1 MITSSQA
8 VGYALLS
15 LLFAGC
21 LDVVYKR
28 YALKQRS
35 RGMFLAGTGA
45 VWGLL
50 QLITLRLSGQSISM
64 DPHTVTFGLTAGVL
78 VTLSNLLLIES
89 LTHLQVSLGSTIYRL
104 NTIGVVLLSFL
115 FLGES
120 LETFHLLGITCGI
133 VATLLLYQRNS
144 DALAP
149 QMVNLFFWMIILASM
164 LRAGF
169 SVVTKAGLSL
179 DASGPTM
186 LVIAATCWMVG
197 GFSYALLRERRVKI
211 TGSKVEYSLISGVLV
226 YLIVSTLFAA
236 LERGD
241 ASVVVPIAN
250 LSFVIA
256 LGISLVL
263 GMERLN
269 IRKCI
274 ALAFASASIIL
285 LTQMPY

>member
-1 MITSSQA
+1 
-8 VGYALLS
+8 
-15 LLFAGC
+15 LF
-21 LDVVYKR
+21 
-28 YALKQRS
+28 
-35 RGMFLAGTGA
+35 
-45 VWGLL
+45 
-50 QLITLRLSGQSISM
+50 
-64 DPHTVTFGLTAGVL
+64 
-78 VTLSNLLLIES
+78 
-89 LTHLQVSLGSTIYRL
+89 
-104 NTIGVVLLSFL
+104 
-115 FLGES
+115 
-120 LETFHLLGITCGI
+120 
-133 VATLLLYQRNS
+133 LYQRNS
-144 DALAP
+144 DELAP
-149 QMVNLFFWMIILASM
+149 QMLNLFFWIIILASM

-186 LVIAATCWMVG
+186 LVIASTCWMVG
-197 GFSYALLRERRVKI
+197 GFSYAVLKERRVKI
-211 TGSKVEYSLISGVLV
+211 TGSKVRYSLISGVLV

-274 ALAFASASIIL
+274 ALAFASASVIL
-285 LTQMPY
+285 LTHMS

>member
-1 MITSSQA
+1 MSTSSQA

-15 LLFAGC
+15 LFFAGC

-28 YALKQRS
+28 YALRQRS

-50 QLITLRLSGQSISM
+50 QLITLKLSGQSISM
-64 DPHTVTFGLTAGVL
+64 DPHTVKFGLTAGVL

-89 LTHLQVSLGSTIYRL
+89 LTHLQVRLGSTIYRL
-104 NTIGVVLLSFL
+104 TTIGVVLLSFL

-120 LETFHLLGITCGI
+120 LETFQVLGITCGI

-149 QMVNLFFWMIILASM
+149 QMVNLFFWIIILASM

-186 LVIAATCWMVG
+186 LVIASTCWMVG
-197 GFSYALLRERRVKI
+197 GLSYALLRERRVKI
-211 TGSKVEYSLISGVLV
+211 TASKVKYSLISGVLV

-256 LGISLVL
+256 LGISLVF
-263 GMERLN
+263 GMGRLN

-285 LTQMPY
+285 LTQMP

>member
-1 MITSSQA
+1 MSISSQA
-8 VGYALLS
+8 IGYALLS

-50 QLITLRLSGQSISM
+50 QFITLKFSGQSIVL
-64 DPHTVTFGLTAGVL
+64 DPLTLKFGLTAGVL

-104 NTIGVVLLSFL
+104 NTIGVVILSFL

-120 LETFHLLGITCGI
+120 LEAIKVLGITCGI
-133 VATLLLYQRNS
+133 VAALFLYQRNS
-144 DALAP
+144 DELAP
-149 QMVNLFFWMIILASM
+149 QMLDLFFWIVILASI

-179 DASGPTM
+179 HASGPTM
-186 LVIAATCWMVG
+186 LVIASSCWMVG
-197 GFSYALLRERRVKI
+197 GFSYAVLRERRVKI
-211 TGSKVEYSLISGVLV
+211 TASKIKYSLIAGVLV
-226 YLIVSTLFAA
+226 YLIAGTLFAA
-236 LERGD
+236 LARGD
-241 ASVVVPIAN
+241 ANVVVPIAN

-256 LGISLVL
+256 LGISIAL
-263 GMERLN
+263 GMERLSV
-269 IRKCI
+269 RKCTAV
-274 ALAFASASIIL
+274 ALACVSIIL
-285 LTQMPY
+285 LTQTS